1 MMSKEQAYFISPAKL
16 KSIVGEIDDAK
27 VIEILE
33 LKPTYADLELAAAWA
48 IGNGDVLA
56 KAGQPLAGT
65 AAAILEIL
73 TADDEEPEPVR

>member
-1 MMSKEQAYFISPAKL
+1 MMSREQALLISPAEL
-16 KSIVGEIDDAK
+16 KAIVGEIDDAK

-48 IGNGDVLA
+48 TGNGDVLA
-56 KAGQPLAGT
+56 KEGRPLAGT

>member
-1 MMSKEQAYFISPAKL
+1 MSREQALLISPAEL
-16 KSIVGEIDDAK
+16 KAIVGDIDDDK

-48 IGNGDVLA
+48 TGNGDVFA
-56 KAGQPLAGT
+56 KEGRPIAGT

-73 TADDEEPEPVR
+73 TADDEEPELAR